1 MTIPSLPVFYDM
13 PLTDM
18 GDHMGNEA
26 SLYNDNLWQSLNLAV
41 RIINEVISTTISN
54 TTTLNT
60 ITIDGVTFPSKTN
73 AQITALEP
81 DSAVGTVWFS
91 TTDAKLKVKTAA
103 ATIETIQSV

>member
-1 MTIPSLPVFYDM
+1 MAIPSLPVFYDM
-13 PLTDM
+13 PLTAK
-18 GDHMGNEA
+18 GDYMGNEA

-41 RIINEVISTTISN
+41 RIINEVISTTNS
-54 TTTLNT
+54 LNT
-60 ITIDGVTFPSKTN
+60 LTIDGVTFPSKTN